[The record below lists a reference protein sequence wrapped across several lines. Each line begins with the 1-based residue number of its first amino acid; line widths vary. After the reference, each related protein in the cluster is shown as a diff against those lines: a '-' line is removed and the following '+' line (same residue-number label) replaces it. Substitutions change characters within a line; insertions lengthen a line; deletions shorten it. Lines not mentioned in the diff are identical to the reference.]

1 MHLSKVRVG
10 VVHSTDHVMH
20 GVNSSNMSHSN
31 VVDSSNMVDSGHG
44 SVVYTSY
51 MIDSMV
57 DSRDNVVVVDSG
69 VDRVDS
75 TYMGNSSVVVH
86 HGVSFS
92 LSLTLAVQ
100 EVVVV
105 GMRVDSSYMVH
116 SRSYSVDGMDT
127 SYMVDTSVVNYS
139 IGVHKRIGLSLRFSL
154 SLTLAVNV
162 VVVVEGMRVDSS
174 YMLYSS
180 MDNRSYRS
188 YTVDRV
194 DTSYMMDSR
203 NMSVIDSSYSVANSS
218 VVDQ

>member
-1 MHLSKVRVG
+1 
-10 VVHSTDHVMH
+10 
-20 GVNSSNMSHSN
+20 
-31 VVDSSNMVDSGHG
+31 
-44 SVVYTSY
+44 

-92 LSLTLAVQ
+92 LSLSLTFAVQ

-116 SRSYSVDGMDT
+116 NRGYSVDGMDT
-127 SYMVDTSVVNYS
+127 SYMVDTSVVTYS
-139 IGVHKRIGLSLRFSL
+139 IGVHKRIGLSLSLRFSL
-154 SLTLAVNV
+154 SLTLAVHV
-162 VVVVEGMRVDSS
+162 VVVVEGMRVD
-174 YMLYSS
+174 
-180 MDNRSYRS
+180 
-188 YTVDRV
+188 
-194 DTSYMMDSR
+194 TSYMMDTR
-203 NMSVIDSSYSVANSS
+203 DMSVIDSSYSVANSS

>member
-51 MIDSMV
+51 MVDSMV

-75 TYMGNSSVVVH
+75 TYMGNSSVLVQE
-86 HGVSFS
+86 GVSFSLS

-116 SRSYSVDGMDT
+116 SRGYSVDGMDT

-154 SLTLAVNV
+154 SLTLAVHV
-162 VVVVEGMRVDSS
+162 VVIVEGMRVDSS
-174 YMLYSS
+174 YMLDSS
-180 MDNRSYRS
+180 MDNRS

-218 VVDQ
+218 VV